1 MEEKSSGERKKLS
14 LSFGGKLNLNNSVT
28 SSKSARGVTTNS
40 RSGRSTVQVEV
51 KRTKRSLV
59 TSTLKENN
67 NEKLNIENNSGL
79 SAEEIQSRSKI
90 LQEGLAKT
98 AAEAEILAI
107 KKLEHAKAEEA
118 RVAANAEI
126 ARVAASNLAPEDQLL
141 ARRELELAEILEIKK
156 IEAEQKKA
164 QVEAKIA
171 EEATLQAEKDRQKL
185 SDDETVPNSSKIRNF
200 SNIQDKEVFK
210 EVAKKPSWTRG
221 LNEKRQGKLTIARA
235 LDSDNVR
242 VRSLASIK
250 RRREKARMQADNT
263 PAVKQFRE
271 VIIPDRITVSE
282 LANRM
287 TERTVDVM
295 KELMKNGI
303 MAKENEV
310 IDTETAELITTEFG
324 HKVKRVSESDI
335 ELSLI
340 SLAKDSKNL
349 KVRPPIVTIMGH
361 VDHGK
366 TSLLDALRQTKVAD
380 GEAGGITQ
388 HIGAYQITT
397 KSGSQISFIDTPGHE
412 AFTEMRA
419 RGANVTDIVVLV
431 VAADDGIKTQTIEA
445 IKHAK
450 AAACPIIVA
459 VNKCDKPEANPNKV
473 RTELLQHELVP
484 EEMGGDIQCINV
496 SAKNKE
502 GLNDLIEALE
512 IQAELMEL
520 KSDSTIN
527 AEGVVIE
534 SRVEKGKGSVIT
546 LLVKSG
552 TLNIGDIIVVGS
564 ESGKVRALLNDSG
577 ERIKSAG
584 PSFPVEVLGLSG
596 TPNAGDLANVVETEG
611 KAREIAEYRARKFK
625 EKEVTQSARG
635 SVEQML
641 ADIQAGEASELPV
654 VIKTDVHGSLEAIKV
669 ALEKIGNSLVK
680 IKVLT
685 GAVGAINES
694 DISLASASSALVF
707 AFNVRAVPKARDLSR
722 RDGVEIRY
730 HSIIYELIEDAKLAL
745 TGLLDPDF
753 QETFIGYAEIR
764 KVFSVSKIGKIAGCF
779 VTEGIV
785 KRGCSFRLLRD
796 NTVIHQGMLKTLRR
810 FKDEVKEVRQ
820 GIECGMGFENYNDI
834 QDGDI
839 MECFEVKEVA
849 RSLDS
854 IDKKVG

>member
-51 KRTKRSLV
+51 KRTKRSLA

-98 AAEAEILAI
+98 AAEAEMLAI

-397 KSGSQISFIDTPGHE
+397 KSGSKISFIDTPGHE

-680 IKVLT
+680 IKFLT

>member
-51 KRTKRSLV
+51 KRTKRSLA

-98 AAEAEILAI
+98 AAEAEMLAI

-397 KSGSQISFIDTPGHE
+397 KSGSKISFIDTPGHE